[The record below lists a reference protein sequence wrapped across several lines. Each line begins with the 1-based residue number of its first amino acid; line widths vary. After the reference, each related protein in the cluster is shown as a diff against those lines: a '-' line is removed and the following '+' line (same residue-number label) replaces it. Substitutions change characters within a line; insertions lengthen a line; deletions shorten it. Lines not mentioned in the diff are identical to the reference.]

1 MTIIAKI
8 VAFLYM
14 IGSLFIIAAGFLYS
28 LIAGCIVCG
37 VLLFIP
43 CIILYLEASKGGG
56 YS

>member
-14 IGSLFIIAAGFLYS
+14 MGSVFIVTAGFLYS
-28 LIAGCIVCG
+28 LIVGCIVCG
-37 VLLFIP
+37 VVLFIP

-56 YS
+56 NS